1 MVNNLSPILIDLG
14 IIKIHWYSLA
24 YIFGILI
31 GWWYGRFLIKK
42 KVRFI
47 DQQNYIKN
55 FDDLISYII
64 IGVIVGGRLG
74 YVIFYNSS
82 YFIEQPIEILKLWEG
97 GMSFHGGLI
106 GVIISTYIFSSL
118 KKINYKIYFDVIC
131 CVAPIGIFLGRVA
144 NFINSELYG
153 TPTEKPWGIIFPKID
168 NLTRHPSQ
176 LYEAFLE
183 GIVLFILVNFLFLKQ
198 NLNFG
203 KTSFLF
209 LVLYGIFRIIAEQF
223 REPDKHIGYIF
234 NFISLGSLLS
244 IAMIIFAFIFVSKI
258 NPNEKSK

>member
-1 MVNNLSPILIDLG
+1 MVNNFNPVLIDLV

-47 DQQNYIKN
+47 DQENYIKN

-64 IGVIVGGRLG
+64 IGVIIGGRLG
-74 YVIFYNSS
+74 YVIFYNPS
-82 YFIEQPIEILKLWEG
+82 YFIENPIQIFKLWEG

-106 GVIISTYIFSSL
+106 GVIVSTYIFSNL
-118 KKINYKIYFDVIC
+118 KKLNYKIYFDLIC

-144 NFINSELYG
+144 NFINGELYG
-153 TPTEKPWGIIFPKID
+153 TPTEKPWGVIFPKID

-183 GIVLFILVNFLFLKQ
+183 GIVLFVLINFLFLKKK
-198 NLNFG
+198 LNHG
-203 KTSFLF
+203 IISFVF
-209 LVLYGIFRIIAEQF
+209 LISYSFFRILVEQF

-234 NFISLGSLLS
+234 NFMSLGSLLS
-244 IAMIIFAFIFVSKI
+244 IAMIVFAFIFMSKI
-258 NPNEKSK
+258 NSNEKN